1 MLDPISDML
10 TRIRNAQKAGHSEVV
25 FPSSNLKLAIAKI
38 LEQEGFSETVEMLKK
53 DEENKFDRIRIVL
66 KYEKTGNNKQIPAIS
81 EVKRV
86 SKEGKRIYLKKE
98 DVKKVKNGFGIS
110 VISTSKGVMTGKEA
124 RKSGLGGEYI
134 CEIW

>member
-25 FPSSNLKLAIAKI
+25 FPFSNLKLAIAKI
-38 LEQEGFSETVEMLKK
+38 LEKEGFSEAVEIVKR
-53 DEENKFDRIRIVL
+53 DEENKFDRIKIVL
-66 KYEKTGNNKQIPAIS
+66 KYEKIGNNKQAPVIS

-98 DVKKVKNGFGIS
+98 DIKKVKNGFGIS
-110 VISTSKGVMTGKEA
+110 IISTSKGIMTGKEA
-124 RKSGLGGEYI
+124 RKLGLGGEYI